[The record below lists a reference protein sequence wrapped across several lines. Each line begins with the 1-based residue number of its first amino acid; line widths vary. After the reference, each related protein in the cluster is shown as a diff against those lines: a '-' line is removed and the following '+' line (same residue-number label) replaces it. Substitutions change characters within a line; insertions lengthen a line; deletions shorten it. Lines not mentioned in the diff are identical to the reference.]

1 MRMASIVSKGIGRGE
16 WAMVAS
22 ISAVIALFYA
32 LTLFKFPIMYGI
44 DGPYY
49 LIQVRAILE
58 TGMMSYVDPP
68 LCFYFFAAL
77 TLLLGDATV
86 AVKIG
91 ATLFCALTVF
101 PSYLIGKKL
110 TSSIP
115 AAAASAIVCSLSPG
129 LMALSGEFVK
139 NAVGSF
145 FLLSFVYFC
154 LEILKGTEGRFVKF
168 AAIAAFVLTAL
179 THILDLGLA
188 LLFLI
193 LLVVGSL
200 ALRKSG
206 RRFLDFSLPLLAGSA
221 VLGAA
226 AYFVY
231 SGYTI
236 DIGKGLTFIE
246 DFLTGL
252 GDYDSLNPAVE
263 LAQGLPAYL
272 TIVAGLVA
280 SILLYRRGRAEEVVF
295 LGSGTIVLALLNFPT
310 IPSQWAWRFGLM
322 SFVPTCSVVAAVV
335 GMIDADDVKWGIAVV
350 FVLFYFFALSL
361 PASARRRPVIS
372 MNEYADLVEMSAYV
386 PSHSN
391 VIANAGGR
399 YWVEYLLD
407 SQLFRPVPGEPPTT
421 PIYVVSGEGSPHP
434 PAGATLLYRGNALS
448 LYVAL
453 PRGPRQ

>member
-1 MRMASIVSKGIGRGE
+1 MASIIVKSIGRAE
-16 WAMVAS
+16 WAIVAS
-22 ISAVIALFYA
+22 ISAVVALVYV
-32 LTLFKFPIMYGI
+32 LTLFRFPIMYGI

-58 TGMMSYVDPP
+58 TGTMSYADPP
-68 LCFYFFAAL
+68 FCLYFFAAL
-77 TLLLGDATV
+77 TLLFGDSTL

-91 ATLFCALTVF
+91 TALFCALTVF
-101 PSYLIGKKL
+101 PSYLIGKRL
-110 TSSIP
+110 TSSVP
-115 AAAASAIVCSLSPG
+115 AAVMSAIVCSLSPG
-129 LMALSGEFVK
+129 LIGLSGEFVK

-154 LEILKGTEGRFVKF
+154 LEILKGNESKSVRV
-168 AAIAAFVLTAL
+168 AAVAALVLTAL

-193 LLVVGSL
+193 LLSAGSL
-200 ALRKSG
+200 ALRTDRK
-206 RRFLDFSLPLLAGSA
+206 RFLSFSFPLLAGSMI
-221 VLGAA
+221 LGAA

-231 SGYTI
+231 SGYTV
-236 DIGKGLTFIE
+236 DIGKGLTFID
-246 DFLTGL
+246 DFLTRL
-252 GDYDSLNPAVE
+252 EDYDSLNPAVE

-295 LGSGTIVLALLNFPT
+295 LGSNTIVLALLNFPT
-310 IPSQWAWRFGLM
+310 ILSQWAWRFGLM
-322 SFVPTCSVVAAVV
+322 SFVPMCSVVAAVV

-361 PASARRRPVIS
+361 PMSARQRPVIS
-372 MNEYADLVEMSAYV
+372 MNEHADLVEMSAYV
-386 PSHSN
+386 PPHSN
-391 VIANAGGR
+391 VIAKAGGR

-407 SQLFRPVPGEPPTT
+407 SQLFRLVPGEPPNI
-421 PIYVVSGEGSPHP
+421 PVYFVSGEGSPQP

-453 PRGPRQ
+453 PRGPHQ

>member
-1 MRMASIVSKGIGRGE
+1 MASIISKGVGRGE
-16 WAMVAS
+16 WAIVIS
-22 ISAVIALFYA
+22 VSAVVALIYA
-32 LTLFKFPIMYGI
+32 LTLFRFPIMYGI

-77 TLLLGDATV
+77 TLLLGDSTLAI
-86 AVKIG
+86 KIG
-91 ATLFCALTVF
+91 TALFCALTVF

-110 TSSIP
+110 TSSVP
-115 AAAASAIVCSLSPG
+115 AAVTSAIACSLSPQ
-129 LMALSGEFVK
+129 LLALSGEFVK
-139 NAVGSF
+139 NAAGSF

-154 LEILKGTEGRFVKF
+154 LEILKGAKEKSVKL
-168 AAIAAFVLTAL
+168 AAVAAFALTAL

-188 LLFLI
+188 ILFLI
-193 LLVVGSL
+193 LLAAGSL
-200 ALRKSG
+200 ALRVG
-206 RRFLDFSLPLLAGSA
+206 RRRFLHFSLPLLAGSV

-246 DFLTGL
+246 DFLTSL

-272 TIVAGLVA
+272 AMVAGLVA
-280 SILLYRRGRAEEVVF
+280 SVLLYRRGRAEEVVF
-295 LGSGTIVLALLNFPT
+295 LGTNTVVLALLNFPT
-310 IPSQWAWRFGLM
+310 IPSQWAWRFTLM
-322 SFVPTCSVVAAVV
+322 SFVPMCSVLAAIV

-361 PASARRRPVIS
+361 PASARQRPVIS

-391 VIANAGGR
+391 VIAKAGGR

-407 SQLFRPVPGEPPTT
+407 SQLFKLVPGKPPDI
-421 PIYVVSGEGSPHP
+421 PVYFVSGEGPPQP
-434 PAGATLLYRGNALS
+434 PAGAALLYRGNVLS

>member
-1 MRMASIVSKGIGRGE
+1 MASIALKGIGRGE
-16 WAMVAS
+16 WAMVVS
-22 ISAVIALFYA
+22 ISAIVALVYV
-32 LTLFKFPIMYGI
+32 LTLFRFPIMYGI

-77 TLLLGDATV
+77 TLLLGDSTLAI
-86 AVKIG
+86 KIG
-91 ATLFCALTVF
+91 TALFCALTVF

-110 TSSIP
+110 TSSVP
-115 AAAASAIVCSLSPG
+115 AAVTSAIVCSLSPG

-154 LEILKGTEGRFVKF
+154 LEILKGDEGKFVKSL
-168 AAIAAFVLTAL
+168 AIAAFVLTAM

-188 LLFLI
+188 LLFLV
-193 LLVVGSL
+193 LLSVGSL
-200 ALRKSG
+200 ALRTDR
-206 RRFLDFSLPLLAGSA
+206 RRFLSFSFPLLAGS
-221 VLGAA
+221 VILGAA

-246 DFLTGL
+246 DFLTSL

-263 LAQGLPAYL
+263 LTQGLPAHL

-280 SILLYRRGRAEEVVF
+280 SILLYRRGRTEEVVF
-295 LGSGTIVLALLNFPT
+295 LGSNTIVLALLNYPT

-322 SFVPTCSVVAAVV
+322 SFVPMCFVVAAIV
-335 GMIDADDVKWGIAVV
+335 GIIGADDVKWGIAVV
-350 FVLFYFFALSL
+350 FVLFHFFALSL
-361 PASARRRPVIS
+361 PMSARQRPVIS
-372 MNEYADLVEMSAYV
+372 MNEYADLAEMSAYV
-386 PSHSN
+386 PPHSN
-391 VIANAGGR
+391 VIAKAGGR

-407 SQLFRPVPGEPPTT
+407 SQLFRLVPGEPPNT
-421 PIYVVSGEGSPHP
+421 PVYFVSGEGSPQP

-453 PRGPRQ
+453 PRGPHQ